1 MRVRQQA
8 HEGGPWLDAGSTLVE
23 ILVSIIVMAIGIL
36 GLVGLQIFMVRHL
49 REARLQTT
57 AMTLATELAERMRGN
72 PSVAA
77 RRDPSSNPYLRPRLR
92 AAPTEVAIDCAVARC
107 ETPEQL
113 ATWDVVEWAGR
124 LFSVESGLPDAR
136 VTICFDEQ
144 TFDADE
150 SERLLRGVLSGALFE
165 AGLYC
170 RADDRGDPVVQLAP
184 PLVCTQEHFDEMEQI
199 LRVVLD
205 KAWSLL

>member
-36 GLVGLQIFMVRHL
+36 GLVGLQIFTVRHL

-144 TFDADE
+144 PFDADGLPIWHCTGTGDLLHIKLGWRRE
-150 SERLLRGVLSGALFE
+150 STDRSRTGAAAFDRVDDADSRPAISVPVLTGTMS
-165 AGLYC
+165 
-170 RADDRGDPVVQLAP
+170 
-184 PLVCTQEHFDEMEQI
+184 
-199 LRVVLD
+199 
-205 KAWSLL
+205 